1 MFIPNLFGSWENER
15 KGGGGNVDNRFV
27 IIYDGLRSVKVPI
40 KMCLLAEDVTYTS
53 LWLLFL
59 F

>member
-1 MFIPNLFGSWENER
+1 MKER
-15 KGGGGNVDNRFV
+15 GGGGNVDNRFV